1 MWGEAEEKGMEN
13 PSPWG
18 GKGHRELGTEV
29 LLFRG
34 ALSHSPAKVCC
45 AVPKIKDHLDG
56 IKSTLCRV
64 CGGEG
69 GDGRTLPEPVGWG
82 VVWRDRMT

>member
-1 MWGEAEEKGMEN
+1 MLQVGAQTR
-13 PSPWG
+13 S
-18 GKGHRELGTEV
+18 RETRKRSLVT
-29 LLFRG
+29 L
-34 ALSHSPAKVCC
+34 PAKVCC